1 MSIYRIG
8 CVDNNVATD
17 AAFKKAFFAIY
28 HKYLPDEQERFRDDD
43 RKIWRPWKKVEG
55 TPVKK
60 LQLQLKELGFLP
72 NAKGDGIFGYATQAA
87 VRLFQEHVRNQ
98 QGKAEIGTPDGVV
111 GPKTQ
116 KHIDDFI
123 RAGQRSVW
131 FDGMSAPPTG
141 IYQEWQSILNGVKQ
155 HYQSKPSPG
164 VKELNEQEKPSASLP
179 IQQWNF
185 QQQAQLIGIRRNA
198 QNSKADRGNDDLF
211 VFLFGGQVLYFW
223 GSTDPKVRGLRQDEP
238 YLAEGQHLY
247 DYGFHLISNRNKT
260 YRGLRPANE
269 KGVRVFRDHAN
280 DNSLS
285 AANLAKGVD
294 KVANNTINIHWSGEG
309 RSNWSA
315 GCQVISGR
323 NYIDQS
329 DNLINCKPYAAVG
342 NADLGRGKTKAA
354 YNVFT
359 DLLLLYGGKDVAQ
372 MRYTLLHD
380 DVLRDTHPM
389 AFRYLERQVKRLK
402 TNNG

>member
-8 CVDNNVATD
+8 CVDSNVATD
-17 AAFKKAFFAIY
+17 AAYKKAFFAVY

-43 RKIWRPWKKVEG
+43 KKLWRPWKKVEG
-55 TPVKK
+55 QPIKK
-60 LQLQLKELGFLP
+60 LQQELKTLGFLP

-87 VRLFQEHVRNQ
+87 VRLFQDHVRNQ
-98 QGKAEIGTPDGVV
+98 DGKAAIGTPDGVV

-116 KHIDDFI
+116 KFIDKCLKDEH
-123 RAGQRSVW
+123 QSVW
-131 FDGMSAPPTG
+131 ASGMKGRPTA
-141 IYQEWQSILNGVKQ
+141 IYQEWISILDRVKE
-155 HYQSKPSPG
+155 HYRTSPSPG
-164 VKELNEQEKPSASLP
+164 VKALNEQAEKSASLP
-179 IQQWNF
+179 LSEWNF
-185 QQQAQLIGIRRNA
+185 NQQAQLIGIRRNA
-198 QNSKADRGNDDLF
+198 HNPKADRGNDDLF
-211 VFLFGGQVLYFW
+211 IFLFGGQALYFW

-260 YRGLRPANE
+260 YRGLRPADE

-280 DNSLS
+280 HNSLS
-285 AANLAKGVD
+285 AKNMAKGVD

-323 NYIDQS
+323 NYIDQ
-329 DNLINCKPYAAVG
+329 DDQLINCKAYAAIG
-342 NADLGRGKTKAA
+342 NADLGRGLTKAA

-380 DVLRDTHPM
+380 DVLQEVHPM
-389 AFRYLERQVKRLK
+389 AFRYLERQIKRLK
-402 TNNG
+402 SNKN